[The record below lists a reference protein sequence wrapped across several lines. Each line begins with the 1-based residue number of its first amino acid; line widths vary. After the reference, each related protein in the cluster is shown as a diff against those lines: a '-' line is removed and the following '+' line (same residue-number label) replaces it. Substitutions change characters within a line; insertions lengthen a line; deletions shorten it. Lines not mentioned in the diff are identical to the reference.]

1 MSVSSG
7 GGLVFSDIS
16 NLGKGTDWQ
25 KEIFRIDAP
34 IITNNI
40 SVSGGTNNSSY
51 FLSAGFTGQEGIL
64 YGGDKNFFDRS
75 TFRGNFDIDISSKL
89 NMKISN
95 R

>member
-7 GGLVFSDIS
+7 GGLIFTDIS
-16 NLGKGTDWQ
+16 NLGEGTDWQ

-51 FLSAGFTGQEGIL
+51 FLSAGFTGQEGI
-64 YGGDKNFFDRS
+64 F
-75 TFRGNFDIDISSKL
+75 IWW
-89 NMKISN
+89 
-95 R
+95 